1 MRRMRVAG
9 ATIVVAGAALA
20 AWGHAGVKSG
30 AADLAPVANVEAQST
45 AVAAG
50 PDCTLNPI
58 GPRGYDP
65 NKQVFFGEL
74 HLHTGYSLDAFSFGT
89 RTTPDMAYLY
99 ARNLGD
105 IPLDPGRPPAEP
117 APPTPTVARIRA
129 LDFAALT
136 DHSEFLSVVQGC
148 LTPASGYYDEP
159 SCVDVRSRREKTQS
173 KIFPHMAGIVLDLCG
188 AAADRPACV
197 AQQQSAWLAIQ
208 SAATLAY
215 KKCEFT
221 TFVGYEWSDQVALQ
235 NGAATNHRNVIFK
248 NEFVPTM
255 PLNSVGYPTPP
266 DLWNGLD
273 TECIGECEA
282 VTIPHNSNLSAGA
295 SLRVWDPSPH
305 GIDQQR
311 RYQVSAEI
319 YQHKGA
325 SECHYDPA
333 TGFNEPECAFEQLNK
348 ALVDVGVSEASFVR
362 YALGRGLEA
371 SLLAPSRNALKLG
384 FVGGTDGHNGAPGN
398 ADEHAW
404 RGHDAGVDSTPL
416 KRVTDRIDW
425 GPGGLTG
432 VWAEENSRESI
443 FAAIKRRE
451 TFATSG
457 PRLKVRALQ
466 STLIGACVSPG
477 YPGNVLGT
485 AVPMGG
491 TITPAHLNGSPP
503 TFLIEALPDGDPQ
516 ALSRLPQGGMAQA
529 RLPKVQMIKI
539 HTRLSG
545 GLPVTVTEP
554 PIDVIANANPASS
567 YTPAT
572 GGCLSWTDRAFNP
585 SEPSL
590 YYVRVLQEPTRRWTY
605 HDCVAIAATPEG
617 VALGLTEPTCAAM
630 PINSVEERA
639 WSSPIWYEPPGL
651 VPANPPTALVAAVT
665 GSLVSLVWTPPA
677 GASPLGYVLEA
688 GSGPGLANIATLPLG
703 AATSFSVNGV
713 PAGAYWIRVRA
724 ANAFGASDPSN
735 EVVVSVGGAPIPPN
749 PPSGLAARVTA
760 RTVTLTW
767 TAPAGGGT
775 PEEYVVQAGTAS
787 GLSNVATS
795 GTGQTATALI
805 APGVPPGTYF
815 IRVRS
820 KNSAG
825 VSAPSNEVQVTV
837 FP

>member
-1 MRRMRVAG
+1 MRRIRLV
-9 ATIVVAGAALA
+9 GAAAVVVCATLS
-20 AWGHAGVKSG
+20 VREYSRPG
-30 AADLAPVANVEAQST
+30 ADDLAPVAVADAQGSSSP
-45 AVAAG
+45 ADV
-50 PDCTLNPI
+50 DCTVNPS
-58 GPRGYDP
+58 GPTGYDP

-89 RTTPDMAYLY
+89 RTTPGMAYLY

-105 IPLDPGRPPAEP
+105 VPLNPGRLPGEP
-117 APPTPTVARIRA
+117 GPQDPNVARIRP
-129 LDFAALT
+129 LHFAALT

-148 LTPASGYYDEP
+148 VDSSSPYYNEP
-159 SCVDVRSRREKTQS
+159 RCQDVRSTRQKTQS

-188 AAADRPACV
+188 AAADRAACV
-197 AQQQSAWLAIQ
+197 AQQQSAWLNIQ
-208 SAATLAY
+208 DAAAMAY
-215 KKCEFT
+215 DKCHFT
-221 TFVGYEWSDQVALQ
+221 TFVGYEWSDQDALQ

-248 NEFVPTM
+248 NEHVPSL
-255 PLNSVGYPTPP
+255 PLNSIGYPTPP
-266 DLWNGLD
+266 DLWTGLD
-273 TECIGECEA
+273 TECTGECDA

-295 SLRVWDPSPH
+295 SLRVWDPSPR

-311 RYQVSAEI
+311 RYQVAAEI

-348 ALVDVGVSEASFVR
+348 ALVEVGVNEASFVR
-362 YALGRGLEA
+362 HALGRGLEA

-404 RGHDAGVDSTPL
+404 RGHDAGLDSTPMS
-416 KRVTDRIDW
+416 RVTDRIDW

-466 STLIGACVSPG
+466 TTQVGACVSPG
-477 YPGNVLGT
+477 YPGNVVGT

-491 TITPAHLNGSPP
+491 TITPVQLGGSPP

-516 ALSRLPQGGMAQA
+516 ALVRLPQGGRAQA
-529 RLPKVQMIKI
+529 RLPKVQVIKI

-554 PIDVIANANPASS
+554 PIDVIANANAASS

-617 VALGLTEPTCAAM
+617 IALGLTEPVCAAM
-630 PINSVEERA
+630 PINTVEERA
-639 WSSPIWYEPPGL
+639 WTSPIWYEPPGL
-651 VPANPPTALVAAVT
+651 VPANPPASLVATVT
-665 GSLVSLVWTPPA
+665 GAVVSLVWTPPA
-677 GASPLGYVLEA
+677 GPAPLGYVLEA
-688 GSGPGLANIATLPLG
+688 GTGPGLSNIATLPLG
-703 AATSFSVNGV
+703 AATSFSISGV
-713 PAGAYWIRVRA
+713 PTGAYWIRVRA

-735 EVVVSVGGAPIPPN
+735 EVVIGVGGASIPPY

-760 RTVTLTW
+760 QTVTLTW
-767 TAPAGGGT
+767 TAPTGGGV
-775 PEEYVVQAGTAS
+775 PQEYVVQAGTAS

-795 GTGQTATALI
+795 ATGQTATALI
-805 APGVPPGTYF
+805 APGVPPGTYYV
-815 IRVRS
+815 RVRS
-820 KNSAG
+820 RNAAG
-825 VSAPSNEVQVTV
+825 TSAPSNEVRVTV